1 MFQLYSYKWVF
12 LWNMR
17 LLNEMVGAV
26 QKCTPQ
32 NYTLKYGGIPIFWV
46 IAGVCSA
53 EQSQKKGHKIKPVQW
68 L

>member
-1 MFQLYSYKWVF
+1 
-12 LWNMR
+12 
-17 LLNEMVGAV
+17 MVGAV

-53 EQSQKKGHKIKPVQW
+53 EQSQKKGHKIMPATFEVPAGRVRSNKIEVNVYAAR